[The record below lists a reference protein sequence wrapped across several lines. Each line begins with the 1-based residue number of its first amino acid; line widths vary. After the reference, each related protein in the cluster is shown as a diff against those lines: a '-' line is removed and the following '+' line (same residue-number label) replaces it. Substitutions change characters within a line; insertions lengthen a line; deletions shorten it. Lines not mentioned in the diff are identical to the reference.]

1 MFFLLNSRLVL
12 ARFLLNTAAH
22 SASPW
27 LLGSGGRKKSDR
39 FVVIVIF
46 QMLSSGSSLDVYA
59 EKSKTDFRNIPLAHQ
74 VSV

>member
-1 MFFLLNSRLVL
+1 MVL

-22 SASPW
+22 SASQR
-27 LLGSGGRKKSDR
+27 LLGSSGHKKSDQ

-46 QMLSSGSSLDVYA
+46 QMLSLGSSLDVYV